1 MAQVYTYLIHKGLW
15 TLEQVPERWRG
26 EVEGLLDGEAAG

>member
-1 MAQVYTYLIHKGLW
+1 VVDVAAIYADLILKGLW

-26 EVEGLLDGEAAG
+26 EVAALLDDI